1 MALDAVLAR
10 FVSASPV
17 AVMSRLTL
25 QRAIS
30 AEWVDATFEEHRGR
44 QYTRELLF
52 STVVDLMGL
61 VALGLRPS
69 LHAAARQALST
80 GELGVSIPALYEKV
94 NHTEPAVL
102 RALVRGSA
110 ERLAPVVAGLRDGA
124 ETTAETTA
132 DATSQGP
139 GSASSRLRDYRLGNY
154 RFSYRLRIVD
164 GNHLPASEKRVRPL
178 RGKRSAALPG
188 QSLVVYEP
196 ETGLV
201 VDLVPGEDAHACE
214 RDFLEPLIRD
224 AGEGELWI
232 ADRHFTT
239 REVIGA
245 FTERGARVLLREGG
259 AYPNP
264 SVVEGEAGERRSIGR
279 SETGMVYEQA
289 VEIPVPPVSPT
300 PTSGTADKPLRLLR
314 LRRVEVEL
322 DEPTEDGDTLIRL
335 LTTLPATDAT
345 AVEVAD
351 LYRRRWT
358 IEGMFQR
365 LEKVLESEV
374 RALGQPS
381 AALLAF
387 SVAVLAYNVLSVVQ
401 AAVEQE
407 ARREAERETSKTSR
421 TSKTS
426 PVPAEPIEPVPISM
440 YYIAQ
445 EVRESYRG
453 LLIAV
458 DPKVW
463 EHYDAQGPRSLA
475 LTLQRMAHHVRL
487 EALRKHPRKNTPKR
501 KPGYAPRKEVQR
513 HISTARVI
521 ATHKSAQQKSAKRN
535 QAKKTP

>member
-10 FVSASPV
+10 FVSVCPV
-17 AVMSRLTL
+17 AVMARLAL
-25 QRAIS
+25 QRSIN
-30 AEWVDATFEEHRGR
+30 AEWVDQVFEEHRGR

-61 VALGLRPS
+61 VALGMRPS
-69 LHAAARQALST
+69 LHAAARQAIST
-80 GELGVSIPALYEKV
+80 GELSVSIPALYEKV

-110 ERLAPVVAGLRDGA
+110 ERLLPVVAGLRDGA
-124 ETTAETTA
+124 ETTAE
-132 DATSQGP
+132 GP
-139 GSASSRLRDYRLGNY
+139 GAVSSGLRGSY

-164 GNHLPASEKRVRPL
+164 GNHLPASEKRVKPLRVKPLRVKPL
-178 RGKRSAALPG
+178 RGKCSAALPG

-224 AGEGELWI
+224 SDEGELWI

-239 REVIGA
+239 RSVIGA

-264 SVVEGEAGERRSIGR
+264 SVVEGEAGERKCVGR
-279 SETGMVYEQA
+279 GETGMVYEQA
-289 VEIPVPPVSPT
+289 VEIPVSPT

-335 LTTLPATDAT
+335 LTTLPAADAT
-345 AVEVAD
+345 AIEVAD

-365 LEKVLESEV
+365 LEKVLASEV
-374 RALGQPS
+374 RSLGQPS

-407 ARREAERETSKTSR
+407 AEQRAETSKTS
-421 TSKTS
+421 KT
-426 PVPAEPIEPVPISM
+426 EPVPISM
-440 YYIAQ
+440 FYIAQ

-458 DPKVW
+458 DPAVW
-463 EHYDAQGPRSLA
+463 EHYDGQGPCSLA

-487 EALRKHPRKNTPKR
+487 EALRKHPRKNAPKR

-513 HISTARVI
+513 HVATARVL
-521 ATHKSAQQKSAKRN
+521 AMCVL
-535 QAKKTP
+535 